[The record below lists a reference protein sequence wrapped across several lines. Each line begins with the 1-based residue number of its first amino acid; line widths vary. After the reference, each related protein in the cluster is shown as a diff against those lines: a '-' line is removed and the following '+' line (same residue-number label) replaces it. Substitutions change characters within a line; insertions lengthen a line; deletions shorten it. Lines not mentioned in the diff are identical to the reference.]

1 MTQYRRYLSSGVAAL
16 ALTVPSIVPSYADET
31 RSLVTRPTLNSYGLP
46 GLIDTPSASTLPDG
60 ELGFTFSHSA
70 VGNRGTLSVQILP
83 DVTATF
89 RYSGIDL
96 AVAAPRN
103 LLFDRSFDLHWQVLD
118 QGAVGGW
125 SPAFAVGLRDIA
137 GTGLYS
143 SEYVVA
149 TRHFGADDR
158 VAVSAGI
165 GWGRLG
171 ERNGFSNPFGV
182 IDDGFETRPPR
193 SVGRGGTVNFN
204 QFFRGDAAFFGGVEW
219 QATDRLRVQ
228 LEYSSDTYS
237 LEAADNLISG
247 ASPFNFGATYQIS
260 DGVRGGAYVLGGDR
274 FGVSL

>member
-1 MTQYRRYLSSGVAAL
+1 M
-16 ALTVPSIVPSYADET
+16 
-31 RSLVTRPTLNSYGLP
+31 
-46 GLIDTPSASTLPDG
+46 
-60 ELGFTFSHSA
+60 GFTFSHSA

-96 AVAAPRN
+96 AIAAPRN

-118 QGAVGGW
+118 EGAVGGW

-171 ERNGFSNPFGV
+171 ERNGFTNPLGV

-193 SVGRGGTVNFN
+193 NIGRGGTVNFN
-204 QFFRGDAAFFGGVEW
+204 QVFRGDAAFFGGIEW
-219 QATDRLRVQ
+219 QALGRVLRAMSAALPPSVEVFEVIFVVEGLDTTRIRISRSDLEQ
-228 LEYSSDTYS
+228 LEFDP
-237 LEAADNLISG
+237 DG
-247 ASPFNFGATYQIS
+247 AR
-260 DGVRGGAYVLGGDR
+260 RGGTGAGAGRD
-274 FGVSL
+274 